1 MHILH
6 DEIVQTIEF
15 AGIIHLYDMRVGDGG
30 RRLGLA
36 VEPLYELIAMGA
48 LRQLGVHDLDG
59 DGALQTLVHGLI
71 HRGHAAFGDFA
82 DDPIAAFDDLPFG
95 CV

>member
-1 MHILH
+1 
-6 DEIVQTIEF
+6 
-15 AGIIHLYDMRVGDGG
+15 
-30 RRLGLA
+30 
-36 VEPLYELIAMGA
+36 MGA

-59 DGALQTLVHGLI
+59 DGALQTFVHGLI

-82 DDPIAAFDDLPFG
+82 DDPIATFDDLPFG